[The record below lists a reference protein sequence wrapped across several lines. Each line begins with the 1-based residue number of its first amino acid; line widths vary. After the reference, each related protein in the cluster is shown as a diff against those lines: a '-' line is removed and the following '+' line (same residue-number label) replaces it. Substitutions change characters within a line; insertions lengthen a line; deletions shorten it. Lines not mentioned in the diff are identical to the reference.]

1 VTEEDVVPCGPG
13 TLDPATG
20 RSGGRVPAPAP
31 DLPPQSFGRND
42 TWQLWVVFCAFIALL
57 VEGVMVLR
65 WAFVLDG
72 RFELGDFL
80 DPLAVYGVVASFAWI
95 FPGTWVAG
103 GDGWLALQRGWW
115 SQKWVRTSRLVHASV
130 ESKYEGEGDYAPYLT
145 SRDDEG
151 RAVATWLN
159 KLRAEGAAS
168 LLAGIRRS
176 SQAELL
182 DLDSPATQ
190 AAVAALEVTAQ
201 GK

>member
-13 TLDPATG
+13 PLAPATG

-65 WAFVLDG
+65 WAVVLHG
-72 RFELGDFL
+72 RFELSDFL
-80 DPLAVYGVVASFAWI
+80 VPLALYGVVASFAWI
-95 FPGTWVAG
+95 FPSTWVAG
-103 GDGWLALQRGWW
+103 GDGWLMLLRGWW
-115 SQKWVRTSRLVHASV
+115 SQKWVRTSRLVHVGV

-145 SRDDEG
+145 LRDDEG
-151 RAVATWLN
+151 RAVGTWLK
-159 KLRAEGAAS
+159 KLTADGAAS

-176 SQAELL
+176 AQAELV
-182 DLDSPATQ
+182 DLNSPATQ
-190 AAVAALEVTAQ
+190 AAVAALEVIAQ

>member
-1 VTEEDVVPCGPG
+1 MGDIRGGDAVTEEDVVPCGPG
-13 TLDPATG
+13 TLASATG

-80 DPLAVYGVVASFAWI
+80 VPLAVYGVVA
-95 FPGTWVAG
+95 
-103 GDGWLALQRGWW
+103 
-115 SQKWVRTSRLVHASV
+115 
-130 ESKYEGEGDYAPYLT
+130 
-145 SRDDEG
+145 
-151 RAVATWLN
+151 TWLN
-159 KLRAEGAAS
+159 KLTAEGAAS

-190 AAVAALEVTAQ
+190 AAVAALEVIAQ